1 MKRFILLLIV
11 PIINFAQINPINL
24 CDSIYINYI
33 EYNEQQGYIEFEYST
48 QFSTQYWYG
57 YAGFTLTNNLGEI
70 IATETLEN
78 AANAYGIG
86 GNMTET
92 RFLQTTE
99 NFTSPTGT
107 LNLVNGFFAGGDSEN
122 VCSWPLY
129 DENLYTYVPDD
140 NFEQRLIDLGFD
152 DVLDDYVLTENI
164 SSVED
169 LYINNSNISNLTGIE
184 DFINLKVL
192 NCNFNPDLIS
202 LDLSYNTELISVSS
216 NQIWGTENG
225 SLEYIDVSNCPNL
238 ETLTCLHAQVSSI
251 DISNSPNLIVLN
263 IGHNEIETIDI
274 SNNIYLETVILD
286 NNLISEIDVTNN
298 SNINVLDISDNPN
311 LQYAD
316 IRNGNNINIT
326 GFYSTGNW
334 DLYCINVDDCEYST
348 NNWTNILDQHYFS
361 EDCNSICGDNI
372 NPDDIVWL
380 DPDWEEFDWDTYW
393 DDLDLGDVVDW
404 DNIPWDLIIE
414 SDMQPEDLIYYI
426 ISQNITLNGMP
437 FIWEEFIEFNNPSSI
452 IENNNNKKVIKIID
466 LLGKK
471 TTNNKGFNIKI
482 YNDGSVEKKYL
493 LNR

>member
-1 MKRFILLLIV
+1 MKNFILLLFI
-11 PIINFAQINPINL
+11 PLINYAQINPINL
-24 CDSIYINYI
+24 CDSISINYI
-33 EYNEQQGYIEFEYST
+33 EYNNLQGYIEFEYTT

-78 AANAYGIG
+78 AANVYGIG

-99 NFTSPTGT
+99 NFTSPIGT
-107 LNLVNGFFAGGDSEN
+107 LNLVNGFFAGGDTEN

-129 DENLYTYVPDD
+129 DENLYTYVPDN

-164 SSVED
+164 SSVEE

-202 LDLSYNTELISVSS
+202 LDLSYNSELISVSS

-225 SLEYIDVSNCPNL
+225 SLEYIDVSNCTNL
-238 ETLTCLHAQVSSI
+238 ETLTCLHGQVSSV
-251 DISNSPNLIVLN
+251 DVSNSPNLIVLN
-263 IGHNEIETIDI
+263 IGHNAIETIDV
-274 SNNIYLETVILD
+274 SNNIYLETVIID

-298 SNINVLDISDNPN
+298 SSISILDISDCPN
-311 LQYAD
+311 LTSAD
-316 IRNGNNINIT
+316 LRNGNNSIIT
-326 GFYSTGNW
+326 GFYSTGNLN
-334 DLYCINVDDCEYST
+334 LYCINVDDCEYST
-348 NNWTNILDQHYFS
+348 INWNNILDQHYFS

-372 NPDDIVWL
+372 INPNNIVWL

-393 DDLDLGDVVDW
+393 DDLDLGNIVDW
-404 DNIPWDLIIE
+404 NNIPWDLIIE

-437 FIWEEFIEFNNPSSI
+437 FIWDEFIKFNNSSSI
-452 IENNNNKKVIKIID
+452 IEKN
-466 LLGKK
+466 
-471 TTNNKGFNIKI
+471 NIKMVTHKINILGQTDYLNKLLIEI
-482 YNDGSVEKKYL
+482 YNDGRIEKKYIL
-493 LNR
+493 K